1 VTSTTAAPL
10 RVLTADDDAELR
22 AAYRLL
28 LGSDP
33 GIEVVGEAADG
44 AQAVTLARELSP
56 DVILMD
62 VRMPGVDGIAATRA
76 VVAAD
81 PRARVLVLTMFDLD
95 EYVWA
100 ALRAGASGFLLKNVP
115 PSTLLAAVRTVAAGE
130 ALLAPTVTRRL
141 IDTFVVP
148 GGAPA
153 GGAPST
159 PEPLGLTPR
168 ERDTLE
174 LVARGLSNQEIAD
187 DLVLSHATVRTYIS
201 RLLDKLA
208 ARDRAQLVIA
218 AYESGLV
225 SPQRR

>member
-1 VTSTTAAPL
+1 VTSTPTVPL

-44 AQAVTLARELSP
+44 AQAVTLARELAP

-115 PSTLLAAVRTVAAGE
+115 PATLLAAVRTVAAGE

-148 GGAPA
+148 GAPP
-153 GGAPST
+153 APG
-159 PEPLGLTPR
+159 PLALTPR

-225 SPQRR
+225 TPQRR